1 MTDIQKKRTN
11 DLFELGMVFNGTSYV
26 GRGENSDFNAHYI
39 EFMYDNEEEWGEKIT
54 KLRAEKRSRELNKIL
69 EDKK

>member
-1 MTDIQKKRTN
+1 
-11 DLFELGMVFNGTSYV
+11 MVFNGTSYV